1 MDHSNHTIKLYSP
14 QTPVVIDT
22 LMRDGV
28 CYSRRV
34 FVEKKYGES
43 AKIFLAAYDWF
54 VKEAKKYTACPA
66 DAEYPYWAFKDAD
79 SVDGSAGAFPLLLDV
94 PVDSAVFFDMYDW
107 NKILNLQYIGTSE
120 ADEKRFGELLSDY
133 GIRNRSDIILTGF
146 YPDLKQQILDSWT
159 RLFRHHE
166 AIRSGDCTG
175 VLKVQAALWQIRR
188 SWIVPAET
196 SPDAKI
202 FRL

>member
-1 MDHSNHTIKLYSP
+1 MDHSDHTIKLYSP
-14 QTPVVIDT
+14 QAPVVIDT

-28 CYSRRV
+28 CFSRRE

-54 VKEAKKYTACPA
+54 VKEAKKYTACP
-66 DAEYPYWAFKDAD
+66 DGAEYPYWAFKDPD
-79 SVDGSAGAFPLLLDV
+79 SVDGSAGAVPLLLEV
-94 PVDSAVFFDMYDW
+94 PVEAAVFFDVYDW

-120 ADEKRFGELLSDY
+120 ADEKRFREMLSDY

-146 YPDLKQQILDSWT
+146 YPDLKKQVQDSWA

-166 AIRSGDCTG
+166 AIRSGDYSG
-175 VLKVQAALWQIRR
+175 VRKVQAALWQIRR
-188 SWIVPAET
+188 SWICPPVS
-196 SPDAKI
+196 SPDEKI